1 MNKSTKASNEDK
13 ALLSFFSLKFAWH
26 LSHLKLLSMLVS
38 SLLKVQ
44 HVGLGKLSSAFVGC
58 TEDSSSSY
66 RRVQRFF
73 SSFKIN
79 MDAIAKLLFS
89 MCPQKINVTLAIDR
103 TNWQFGKLD
112 INIFMLS
119 ICCDGISFPI
129 LWQMLPKKGNSNSQ
143 ERIDLIARFIKLF
156 GKDCIAA
163 LTADR
168 EFIGGEWLQFLEQ
181 QRIAYY
187 IRIRNNMWF
196 TTPNGKRLKMSWV
209 LQSIPINQIYRHSKL
224 LYLDNVLVYVE
235 AMKLQKGE
243 MLIIVS
249 FKQNNAI
256 EIYKDRWQI
265 ETLFKAFKTKGFNI
279 EDTHLNQIDRIDKLV
294 AVVAIAYAWAYKVG
308 EYVHN
313 NIKKIAIKT
322 HQRRAFSILKYGLN
336 YIAST
341 LLTNNLKKYRTIFKV
356 LSCT

>member
-1 MNKSTKASNEDK
+1 MYKQTKVQHEDK
-13 ALLSFFSLKFAWH
+13 ELLFFFLQKFNWH

-44 HVGLGKLSSAFVGC
+44 HIGFGKLSNAFVSSA
-58 TEDSSSSY
+58 DSSSSY
-66 RRVQRFF
+66 RRIQRFF
-73 SSFKIN
+73 SSFKID
-79 MDAIAKLLFS
+79 MDSIAKLLFS
-89 MCPQKINVTLAIDR
+89 MCPHQTNVTLAIDR

-143 ERIDLIARFIKLF
+143 ERIDLIDRFIKLF
-156 GKDCIAA
+156 GKNCIAA

-168 EFIGGEWLQFLEQ
+168 EFIGKDWLAFLEQ
-181 QRIAYY
+181 ERIPYY
-187 IRIRNNMWF
+187 IRIRDNMWF
-196 TTPNGKRLKMSWV
+196 TTPTGNRLKMAWV
-209 LQSIPINQIYRHSKL
+209 LQSMPINQIYKHPKL
-224 LYLDNVLVYVE
+224 LYLDHVLVYVE

-243 MLIIVS
+243 LLIIVS
-249 FKQNNAI
+249 FKQHNAI
-256 EIYKDRWQI
+256 ETYKDRWQI

-294 AVVAIAYAWAYKVG
+294 AVVAIAYAWAYNVG
-308 EYVHN
+308 EYVHK
-313 NIKKIAIKT
+313 NIKTIALKT
-322 HQRRAFSILKYGLN
+322 HQRKAFSILKYGLN
-336 YIAST
+336 YIANT
-341 LLTNNLKKYRTIFKV
+341 LFTKNLNKYQLIFKV